1 MSDEL
6 YQKELMRLA
15 AEATGS
21 GRLPGAP
28 ASATV
33 HNPLCGD
40 RVTMDARLDR
50 DRLVAVGHEVK
61 ACLLCQAA
69 ASVIGAQAP
78 GKTRQE
84 IAATAQA
91 VEAFIKAGAE
101 LPAGA
106 WPGLGLFAPVRP
118 HKSRHRCVLLPFEA
132 LLATLDK
139 APK

>member
-15 AEATGS
+15 AEATGA
-21 GRLPGAP
+21 GRLKGAA

-40 RVTMDARLDR
+40 RVTMDARIER
-50 DRLVAVGHEVK
+50 DRLLAVGHEVK

-78 GKTRQE
+78 GKTRHE

-91 VEAFIKAGAE
+91 VEAFIKTGAE
-101 LPAGA
+101 LPPAS
-106 WPGLGLFAPVRP
+106 WPGLDLFAPVRP

-132 LLATLDK
+132 LLAALAK
-139 APK
+139 APG

>member
-6 YQKELMRLA
+6 YQKELLRLA
-15 AEATGS
+15 AEATGA
-21 GRLPGAP
+21 GRLAGAA

-40 RVTMDARLDR
+40 RVTMDVRVEHGRLD
-50 DRLVAVGHEVK
+50 AVGYEVK

-69 ASVIGAQAP
+69 ASIVGRSAP
-78 GKTRQE
+78 GKSLGD

-91 VEAFIKAGAE
+91 VEAFIKFGTE
-101 LPAGA
+101 LPPQS
-106 WPGLGLFAPVRP
+106 WPGLDRFAPVRP

-132 LLATLDK
+132 LLAALG
-139 APK
+139 